1 MNKEEVIAGLEHFKT
16 RLKGEIV
23 QAFRSRGESFGNDRF
38 GTWKRKFGHFLDEH
52 LPGESLTLNEKL
64 THLVYVTRPGENHVK
79 RFWRQDG
86 ECMLSYIDSLILDV
100 QNDEYDF
107 KEKLNLEPTKSQKVD
122 VSKNKVFIV
131 HGHAEEAKEKTARF
145 IENLGFEAIILH
157 EQASRSRTIIEKI
170 EDYSNDVGFG
180 IVLYTPDDMGN
191 VKNEAVDGSLKYR
204 ARQNVVFEHGFLMG
218 KIGRENVVPLVEGN
232 VELPNDISG
241 IVYVSDKE
249 WQLDIARE
257 MSAAGYEID
266 FNKLYKRS

>member
-1 MNKEEVIAGLEHFKT
+1 MNKKEVITGLENFKE
-16 RLKGEIV
+16 RLTGEIIE
-23 QAFRSRGESFGNDRF
+23 AFETRGRSFGDDRF
-38 GTWKRKFGHFLDEH
+38 ATWRRKFSHFLDEF
-52 LPGESLTLNEKL
+52 LPGESSTLNAKL
-64 THLVYVTRPGENHVK
+64 THYAYVAHRGESDAQ
-79 RFWRQDG
+79 RFWRVDG
-86 ECMLSYIDSLILDV
+86 DSMLAYIDSLILDV

-107 KEKLNLEPTKSQKVD
+107 KEETTPEPVKNKEGD
-122 VSKNKVFIV
+122 LPKNKVFIV
-131 HGHAEEAKEKTARF
+131 HGHAEDAKEKTARF

-191 VKNEAVDGSLKYR
+191 VKDEAETGTLKYR

-241 IVYVSDKE
+241 IVYVSDKD
-249 WQLDIARE
+249 WQIDIAKE
-257 MSAAGYEID
+257 MSDAGYEID
-266 FNKLYKRS
+266 FNKLYKKS